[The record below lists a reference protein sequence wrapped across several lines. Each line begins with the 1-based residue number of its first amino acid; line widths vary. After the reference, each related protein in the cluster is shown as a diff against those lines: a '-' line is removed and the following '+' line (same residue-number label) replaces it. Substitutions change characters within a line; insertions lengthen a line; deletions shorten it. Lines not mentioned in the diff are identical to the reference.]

1 MERAEHTGS
10 LVTGLNSDNWYFVKP
25 VFKNEMVDFI
35 HSLASNTP
43 EERATEVGGD
53 GNRLEENL
61 NSRSSSICWID
72 DMQVYEVLMDAIES
86 VNDGSWQY
94 NITGIESLQ
103 YTIYREDKNQ
113 HYSWHTDPINYKD
126 STIPSRK
133 VSCSVLLSDP
143 EEFEGGEFE
152 FMSIDLGGQTSSS
165 FQPNFFNKKG
175 HGLFFPS
182 QAYHRVKPVT
192 KGIRRSL
199 VCWFTG
205 PRP

>member
-1 MERAEHTGS
+1 MELAEHTGN
-10 LVTGLNSDNWYFVKP
+10 LVTGVNSNNWYVVKP
-25 VFKNEMVDFI
+25 VFENEMVDFI
-35 HSLASNTP
+35 HSVASSTT
-43 EERATEVGGD
+43 EEQASEVDRD
-53 GNRLEENL
+53 GNIKEENL
-61 NSRSSSICWID
+61 NSRSSSVCWIND
-72 DMQVYEVLMDAIES
+72 LQVYEILMEVMEK
-86 VNDGSWQY
+86 VNDNIWQY

-113 HYSWHTDPINYKD
+113 HYSWHIDPIYHKD
-126 STIPSRK
+126 LNTPCRK

-143 EEFEGGEFE
+143 EDFEGGEFE
-152 FMSIDLGGQTSSS
+152 FMSIDLGSQTSSS
-165 FQPNFFNKKG
+165 FQPRFFNKKG

-192 KGIRRSL
+192 KGVRRSL

>member
-1 MERAEHTGS
+1 MERAKHKGN
-10 LVTGLNSDNWYFVKP
+10 LVTGVSFNDWYFVKP
-25 VFKNEMVDFI
+25 IFNNEMINFI

-43 EERATEVGGD
+43 EERAIEIDRD
-53 GNRLEENL
+53 GNTIEENL
-61 NSRSSSICWID
+61 NSRSSSVCWIND
-72 DMQVYEVLMDAIES
+72 LQVYEVLMDAIES

-94 NITGIESLQ
+94 NISGIEILQ
-103 YTIYREDKNQ
+103 YTIYREDKRQ
-113 HYSWHTDPINYKD
+113 HYSWHTDPIYHKD
-126 STIPSRK
+126 LTRPCRK

-152 FMSIDLGGQTSSS
+152 FMSIDLDGQTSSS
-165 FQPNFFNKKG
+165 FQPDFFNKKG
-175 HGLFFPS
+175 QGLFFPS

-192 KGIRRSL
+192 KGVRRSL

>member
-43 EERATEVGGD
+43 EERATEVGRD
-53 GNRLEENL
+53 GNSLEENL

>member
-1 MERAEHTGS
+1 MKLAEHKGN
-10 LVTGLNSDNWYFVKP
+10 LVTGLNSNSWYFVEP
-25 VFKNEMVDFI
+25 VFNNDIINLI

-43 EERATEVGGD
+43 EEQATEMDKEGK
-53 GNRLEENL
+53 LLKENL
-61 NSRSSSICWID
+61 NSRSSSIRWIND
-72 DMQVYEVLMDAIES
+72 IQVYEVLMDAIES
-86 VNDGSWQY
+86 INDRSWQY
-94 NITGIESLQ
+94 NITGVENLQ
-103 YTIYREDKNQ
+103 YTTYREDKRQ
-113 HYSWHTDPINYKD
+113 HYSWHMDPIYYKD
-126 STIPSRK
+126 LTRPCRK

-152 FMSIDLGGQTSSS
+152 FMSIDLNDQKSSS
-165 FQPNFFNKKG
+165 FQPHFFNKKG

>member
-1 MERAEHTGS
+1 MERTKHKGHF
-10 LVTGLNSDNWYFVKP
+10 VTGLNSNNWYFVKP
-25 VFKNEMVDFI
+25 IFNNEMINLI

-43 EERATEVGGD
+43 EEQATEVDKEGKL
-53 GNRLEENL
+53 LEENL
-61 NSRSSSICWID
+61 NNRSSSVCWIND
-72 DMQVYEVLMDAIES
+72 IQVYEVLMDAIES

-113 HYSWHTDPINYKD
+113 HYSWHIDPIYHKD
-126 STIPSRK
+126 LNTPCRK
-133 VSCSVLLSDP
+133 VSCSVLLSDS
-143 EEFEGGEFE
+143 EDFEGGEFE
-152 FMSIDLGGQTSSS
+152 FMSIDLDGQTSSS

>member
-1 MERAEHTGS
+1 MGRAEHTGN
-10 LVTGLNSDNWYFVKP
+10 LVTGLNYNNWYFVKP
-25 VFKNEMVDFI
+25 VFNNEMINLI
-35 HSLASNTP
+35 HSVASNTP
-43 EERATEVGGD
+43 EERATEVDSEGKL
-53 GNRLEENL
+53 LEENL
-61 NSRSSSICWID
+61 NNRSSSVCWID
-72 DMQVYEVLMDAIES
+72 DIQVYEVLMDAIES

-94 NITGIESLQ
+94 NITGIEILQ
-103 YTIYREDKNQ
+103 YTIYREDKRQ
-113 HYSWHTDPINYKD
+113 HYSWHMDPVYHKD
-126 STIPSRK
+126 LTKSCRK

-152 FMSIDLGGQTSSS
+152 FMSIDLDGQTSSS

>member
-1 MERAEHTGS
+1 MERAKHKGN
-10 LVTGLNSDNWYFVKP
+10 LVTGLNYNNWYFVKP
-25 VFKNEMVDFI
+25 IFNNEMINLI

-43 EERATEVGGD
+43 EEQATEVDKEGKL
-53 GNRLEENL
+53 LEENL
-61 NSRSSSICWID
+61 NNRSSSVCWIND
-72 DMQVYEVLMDAIES
+72 IQVYEVLMDAIES

-94 NITGIESLQ
+94 NITGIEILQ
-103 YTIYREDKNQ
+103 YTIYREDKRQ
-113 HYSWHTDPINYKD
+113 HYSWHMDPIYYKD
-126 STIPSRK
+126 LTRPCRK

-152 FMSIDLGGQTSSS
+152 FMSIDLDDQTSSS

>member
-1 MERAEHTGS
+1 MERAEHTGR
-10 LVTGLNSDNWYFVKP
+10 LVTGVSFNDWYFIKP
-25 VFKNEMVDFI
+25 VFNNRMVDFI
-35 HSLASNTP
+35 HSLASNIQ
-43 EERATEVGGD
+43 EEQATEVGRD
-53 GNRLEENL
+53 GNQLEENL

-126 STIPSRK
+126 STIPCRK

-152 FMSIDLGGQTSSS
+152 FMSIDLDDQTSSS

>member
-10 LVTGLNSDNWYFVKP
+10 LVTGLNSNNWYVVEP
-25 VFKNEMVDFI
+25 VFENKMVDFI
-35 HSLASNTP
+35 HSIASNTP
-43 EERATEVGGD
+43 EERATEMD
-53 GNRLEENL
+53 KEGNVMEENL
-61 NSRSSSICWID
+61 DSRSSSVCWIND
-72 DMQVYEVLMDAIES
+72 VQVHEVLMEAIEK
-86 VNDGSWQY
+86 VNDNIWQY

-113 HYSWHTDPINYKD
+113 HYSWHIDPIYHKD
-126 STIPSRK
+126 LNTPCRK

-152 FMSIDLGGQTSSS
+152 FMSIDLGNRTSSS
-165 FQPNFFNKKG
+165 FQPHLFNKKG
-175 HGLFFPS
+175 QGLFFPS

>member
-43 EERATEVGGD
+43 EELATEVGRD